1 MFKILLKILL
11 SICISLI
18 LFVKTSF
25 SDTIESIEILGN
37 ERISKETILM
47 FSELQ
52 SNENLNDISLND
64 ILKKLYDTNYFKNVS
79 VSIVNKIL
87 KINVEENPIVGLIN
101 IEGIKSENIKSEII
115 KTLKLKSRTSFN
127 VFDLEKDKNT
137 IIELLKSRSYYNSIT
152 EVFTKTNENKTI
164 DITYKINLGKKAKIS
179 KISFIGN
186 KVYKDNKLKS
196 IIVSEEYKPWKFI
209 SRKKYVNEQMISLDR
224 RLLKNFYL
232 NKGFYNVKINSSF
245 AKSLD
250 ENSFEIIY
258 NINADEKIYFN
269 NLQLTLPI
277 DFTKNNFDQI
287 YKLFEKIKNEP
298 YSINRI
304 ENILQKLDTIST
316 LDEFVST
323 KSYVNEE
330 IVDNKI
336 NLDFIIEEADRI
348 FVKKI
353 NILGNNVTREN
364 VIRNQLEIDEG
375 DPFNEILLSKSI
387 NNLKNLYFFKKVEVE
402 ERFDDNSNSKII
414 NITVEEK
421 ATGEIMAGAGV
432 GTSGGTVS
440 FGIKENNYLGK
451 GIKLTSDLTLNED
464 SIKGRF

>member
-1 MFKILLKILL
+1 M
-11 SICISLI
+11 
-18 LFVKTSF
+18 
-25 SDTIESIEILGN
+25 
-37 ERISKETILM
+37 
-47 FSELQ
+47 
-52 SNENLNDISLND
+52 
-64 ILKKLYDTNYFKNVS
+64 
-79 VSIVNKIL
+79 
-87 KINVEENPIVGLIN
+87 
-101 IEGIKSENIKSEII
+101 
-115 KTLKLKSRTSFN
+115 
-127 VFDLEKDKNT
+127 
-137 IIELLKSRSYYNSIT
+137 
-152 EVFTKTNENKTI
+152 
-164 DITYKINLGKKAKIS
+164 
-179 KISFIGN
+179 
-186 KVYKDNKLKS
+186 KS

-250 ENSFEIIY
+250 KNSFEIIY

-269 NLQLTLPI
+269 NLQLSLPI
-277 DFTKNNFDQI
+277 DFTKNNFDKI
-287 YKLFEKIKNEP
+287 YKLFEKLKNEP
-298 YSINRI
+298 YSINSI
-304 ENILQKLDTIST
+304 EKILEKLDTIST

-323 KSYVNEE
+323 KSYVNEQ

-336 NLDFIIEEADRI
+336 NLDFIIEEADKI

-375 DPFNEILLSKSI
+375 DPFNEILMRKSI
-387 NNLKNLYFFKKVEVE
+387 NNLKNLNFFKNVEAE
-402 ERFDDNSNSKII
+402 EKFEENSNSKII

-432 GTSGGTVS
+432 GTSGGTLS

-451 GIKLTSDLTLNED
+451 GIKLTSDLTLN
-464 SIKGRF
+464 